1 MFTPP
6 DFDTIRAAILRD
18 TQSLIPDADISADSD
33 HYVHASRLAS
43 CAAGQYAHQTWITR
57 QIFPDTADTDYLER
71 HAALRGITRR
81 AATRAGGMVTISG
94 TAGAR
99 LAAGAQIKL
108 GNRFYAT
115 TAEATIGSDLSA
127 RVPIVASE
135 AGEQGNCDTTAGQLM
150 AASAGISSDVVLSAT
165 GGTDAENDASLLSRL
180 LEHIRRPP
188 AGGNQYDYK
197 NWALSVDGVSSAY
210 VYPLRRGLGTVDVAI
225 TSANQLPSA
234 ETLAAVQNYIDAV
247 RPVTAKN
254 VRVLA
259 PDITRVDVRVRVK
272 LSGADWAA
280 AQREIQA
287 ALVAYFDAL
296 TPADDVVVSQLE
308 AVISNVAGVVDRV
321 LLAPR
326 ENLLADMVNQIEWFK
341 LGSLNMERMA

>member
-81 AATRAGGMVTISG
+81 AATRAGGTATLAG
-94 TAGAR
+94 TAGAV
-99 LAAGAQIKL
+99 LPAGAQMKL
-108 GNRFYAT
+108 GNRFYTT
-115 TAEATIGSDLSA
+115 TADATIDGSLSA
-127 RVPIVASE
+127 RVPIVATE

-180 LEHIRRPP
+180 LERIRRPP
-188 AGGNQYDYK
+188 AGGNRHDYK

-259 PDITRVDVRVRVK
+259 PEITRVDVHVQIK

-280 AQREIQA
+280 AQRDIQA
-287 ALVAYFDAL
+287 ALVAHFDAL

-326 ENLLADMVNQIEWFK
+326 ENLHADTVSKIEWFK
-341 LGSLNMERMA
+341 LGSLNVERLP

>member
-6 DFDTIRAAILRD
+6 NFDTIRAAILRD

-108 GNRFYAT
+108 GNRFYT
-115 TAEATIGSDLSA
+115 TRTDAVIDGSLSA

-150 AASAGISSDVVLSAT
+150 AASAGISSDVMLSAT

-180 LEHIRRPP
+180 LERIRRPP
-188 AGGNQYDYK
+188 AGGNRHDYK

-272 LSGADWAA
+272 LAGADWAA
-280 AQREIQA
+280 AEREIGA
-287 ALVAYFDAL
+287 ALAAYFDGL
-296 TPADDVVVSQLE
+296 IPADDVVVSQLE
-308 AVISNVAGVVDRV
+308 AVVSNVAGVVDRV

-326 ENLLADMVNQIEWFK
+326 ENLLADTVHKIEWFK

>member
-81 AATRAGGMVTISG
+81 AATRAGGTATLAG

-99 LAAGAQIKL
+99 LTAGAQIKL

-150 AASAGISSDVVLSAT
+150 AASAGINSDVMLSAT

-180 LEHIRRPP
+180 LERIRRPP
-188 AGGNQYDYK
+188 AGGNRHDYK

-225 TSANQLPSA
+225 TSANQLPSV

-259 PDITRVDVRVRVK
+259 PEITRVDVRVQIK

-280 AQREIQA
+280 AQRAIA
-287 ALVAYFDAL
+287 AAVTAYFDAL
-296 TPADDVVVSQLE
+296 IPADGVVVSQLE

-326 ENLLADMVNQIEWFK
+326 ENLHADTVSKIEWFK

>member
-18 TQSLIPDADISADSD
+18 TQSLIPDADISVDSD

-81 AATRAGGMVTISG
+81 AATRAGGTATLAG
-94 TAGAR
+94 TAGAV

-127 RVPIVASE
+127 RVPIAAAE

-150 AASAGISSDVVLSAT
+150 AASAGISSDVMLSAT

-180 LEHIRRPP
+180 LERIRRPP
-188 AGGNQYDYK
+188 AGGNRHDYK

-272 LSGADWAA
+272 LAGADWAA

-287 ALVAYFDAL
+287 ALDAYFDAL
-296 TPADDVVVSQLE
+296 IPADDVVVSQLE
-308 AVISNVAGVVDRV
+308 AVISNAAGVVDRV

-326 ENLLADMVNQIEWFK
+326 ANLTADTVNKIEWFK

>member
-6 DFDTIRAAILRD
+6 NFDTIRAAILRD

-81 AATRAGGMVTISG
+81 AATRAGGTATLAG
-94 TAGAR
+94 TAGAV
-99 LAAGAQIKL
+99 LPAGAQMKL
-108 GNRFYAT
+108 GNRFYTT
-115 TAEATIGSDLSA
+115 TADATIDGSLSA
-127 RVPIVASE
+127 RVPIVATE

-180 LEHIRRPP
+180 LERIRRPP
-188 AGGNQYDYK
+188 AGGNRHDYK

-259 PDITRVDVRVRVK
+259 PDITRVDVHVQIK

-280 AQREIQA
+280 AQRDIQA
-287 ALVAYFDAL
+287 ALVAHFDAL

-326 ENLLADMVNQIEWFK
+326 ENMHADTVSKIEWFK
-341 LGSLNMERMA
+341 LGSLNVERLP

>member
-1 MFTPP
+1 MFTLP

-18 TQSLIPDADISADSD
+18 TQSRIPDADISADSD

-81 AATRAGGMVTISG
+81 AATRAGGTATLAG

-108 GNRFYAT
+108 GNRFYT
-115 TAEATIGSDLSA
+115 TRADAVIDGSLSA

-150 AASAGISSDVVLSAT
+150 AASAGISSDVMLSAT

-180 LEHIRRPP
+180 LERIRRPP
-188 AGGNQYDYK
+188 AGGNRHDYK

-259 PDITRVDVRVRVK
+259 PEITRVDVRVQIK

-280 AQREIQA
+280 AQRAIA
-287 ALVAYFDAL
+287 AAVTAYFDAL
-296 TPADDVVVSQLE
+296 IPADGVVVSQLE

-326 ENLLADMVNQIEWFK
+326 ENLHADTVSKIEWFK

>member
-81 AATRAGGMVTISG
+81 AATRAGGTATLAG
-94 TAGAR
+94 TAGAV
-99 LAAGAQIKL
+99 LPAGAQMKL
-108 GNRFYAT
+108 GNRFYTT
-115 TAEATIGSDLSA
+115 TADATIDGSLSA
-127 RVPIVASE
+127 RVPIVATE

-180 LEHIRRPP
+180 LERIRRPP
-188 AGGNQYDYK
+188 AGGNRHDYK

-234 ETLAAVQNYIDAV
+234 ETLVAVQNYIDAV

-272 LSGADWAA
+272 LAGADWAA

-287 ALVAYFDAL
+287 ALDAYFDAL
-296 TPADDVVVSQLE
+296 IPADDVVVSQLE
-308 AVISNVAGVVDRV
+308 AVISNAAGVVDRV

-326 ENLLADMVNQIEWFK
+326 ANLTADTVNKIEWFK

>member
-43 CAAGQYAHQTWITR
+43 CAAGQYAHQTWIMR

-81 AATRAGGMVTISG
+81 AATRAGGTATLAG
-94 TAGAR
+94 TAGAV
-99 LAAGAQIKL
+99 LPAGAQMKL
-108 GNRFYAT
+108 GNRFYTT
-115 TAEATIGSDLSA
+115 TADATIDGSLSA
-127 RVPIVASE
+127 RVPIVATE

-180 LEHIRRPP
+180 LERIRRPP
-188 AGGNQYDYK
+188 AGGNRHDYK

-272 LSGADWAA
+272 LAGADWAA

-287 ALVAYFDAL
+287 ALDAYFDAL

-308 AVISNVAGVVDRV
+308 AVISNAAGVVDRV

-326 ENLLADMVNQIEWFK
+326 ANLTADTVNKIEWFK

>member
-18 TQSLIPDADISADSD
+18 TQSLILDADISADSD

-81 AATRAGGMVTISG
+81 AATRAGGTATLAG
-94 TAGAR
+94 TAGAV
-99 LAAGAQIKL
+99 LPAGAQMKL
-108 GNRFYAT
+108 GNRFYTT
-115 TAEATIGSDLSA
+115 TADATIDGSLSA
-127 RVPIVASE
+127 RVPIVATE

-180 LEHIRRPP
+180 LERIRRPP
-188 AGGNQYDYK
+188 AGGNRHDYK

-259 PDITRVDVRVRVK
+259 PEITRVDVHVQIK
-272 LSGADWAA
+272 LSGADWTA
-280 AQREIQA
+280 AQRDIQA
-287 ALVAYFDAL
+287 ALVAHFDAL

-326 ENLLADMVNQIEWFK
+326 ENLHADTVSKIEWFK
-341 LGSLNMERMA
+341 LGSLNVERLP

>member
-6 DFDTIRAAILRD
+6 DCDTIRAAILRD

-81 AATRAGGMVTISG
+81 AATRAGGTATLAG
-94 TAGAR
+94 TAGAV
-99 LAAGAQIKL
+99 LPAGAQMKL
-108 GNRFYAT
+108 GNRFYTT
-115 TAEATIGSDLSA
+115 TADATIDGSLSA
-127 RVPIVASE
+127 RVPIVATE

-180 LEHIRRPP
+180 LERIRRPP
-188 AGGNQYDYK
+188 AGGNRHDYK

-259 PDITRVDVRVRVK
+259 PEITRVDVHVQIK

-280 AQREIQA
+280 AQRDIQA
-287 ALVAYFDAL
+287 ALVAHFDAL

-326 ENLLADMVNQIEWFK
+326 ENLHADTVSKIEWFK
-341 LGSLNMERMA
+341 LGSLNVERLP

>member
-6 DFDTIRAAILRD
+6 NFDTIRAAILRD

-108 GNRFYAT
+108 GNRFYT
-115 TAEATIGSDLSA
+115 TRTDAVIDGSLSA

-150 AASAGISSDVVLSAT
+150 AASAGISSDVMLSAT

-180 LEHIRRPP
+180 LERIRRPP
-188 AGGNQYDYK
+188 AGGNRHDYK

-225 TSANQLPSA
+225 LTASGLPSPDVVR
-234 ETLAAVQNYIDAV
+234 AVQQYIDER

-254 VRVLA
+254 VQVMAPQRVPLN
-259 PDITRVDVRVRVK
+259 VSVRVSLTDGYTLPAVK
-272 LSGADWAA
+272 EAA
-280 AQREIQA
+280 AR
-287 ALVAYFDAL
+287 ALSAYFATIKPGDTVYKSHIEAL
-296 TPADDVVVSQLE
+296 ISDTP
-308 AVISNVAGVVDRV
+308 GVRDRV
-321 LLAPR
+321 LVSPSANQNATITPHIQWLALGTF
-326 ENLLADMVNQIEWFK
+326 EMTLL
-341 LGSLNMERMA
+341 

>member
-6 DFDTIRAAILRD
+6 NFDTIRAAILRD

-71 HAALRGITRR
+71 HAVLRGITRR
-81 AATRAGGMVTISG
+81 AATRAGGTATLAG
-94 TAGAR
+94 TAGAV

-108 GNRFYAT
+108 GNRFYT
-115 TAEATIGSDLSA
+115 TRTDAVIDGSLSA

-150 AASAGISSDVVLSAT
+150 AASAGISSDVMLSAT

-180 LEHIRRPP
+180 LERIRRPP
-188 AGGNQYDYK
+188 AGGNRHDYK

-234 ETLAAVQNYIDAV
+234 ETLAAVQTYIDAV
-247 RPVTAKN
+247 ARIGRRRSAKF
-254 VRVLA
+254 RL
-259 PDITRVDVRVRVK
+259 PWTLILTR
-272 LSGADWAA
+272 
-280 AQREIQA
+280 
-287 ALVAYFDAL
+287 
-296 TPADDVVVSQLE
+296 
-308 AVISNVAGVVDRV
+308 
-321 LLAPR
+321 
-326 ENLLADMVNQIEWFK
+326 
-341 LGSLNMERMA
+341 

>member
-1 MFTPP
+1 MFTLP

-18 TQSLIPDADISADSD
+18 TQSLLPDADISADSD

-81 AATRAGGMVTISG
+81 AATRAGGTATLAG

-150 AASAGISSDVVLSAT
+150 AASAGISSDVMLSAT

-180 LEHIRRPP
+180 LERIRRPP
-188 AGGNQYDYK
+188 AGGNWHDYK

-259 PDITRVDVRVRVK
+259 PDITQVDVRVRVK
-272 LSGADWAA
+272 LAGADWAA
-280 AQREIQA
+280 AQREIGA
-287 ALVAYFDAL
+287 ALAAYFDAL

-326 ENLLADMVNQIEWFK
+326 ENLHADTVSKIEWFK

>member
-6 DFDTIRAAILRD
+6 NFDTIRAAILRD

-81 AATRAGGMVTISG
+81 AATRAGGTATLAG
-94 TAGAR
+94 TAGAV
-99 LAAGAQIKL
+99 LPAGAQMKL
-108 GNRFYAT
+108 GNRFYTT
-115 TAEATIGSDLSA
+115 TADATIDGSLSA
-127 RVPIVASE
+127 RVPIVATE

-180 LEHIRRPP
+180 LERIRRPP
-188 AGGNQYDYK
+188 AGGNRHDYK

-272 LSGADWAA
+272 LAGADWAA

-287 ALVAYFDAL
+287 ALDAYFDAL
-296 TPADDVVVSQLE
+296 IPADDVVVSQLE
-308 AVISNVAGVVDRV
+308 AVISNAAGVVDRV

-326 ENLLADMVNQIEWFK
+326 ANLTADTVNKIEWFK

>member
-6 DFDTIRAAILRD
+6 DFDTIRAAVLRD
-18 TQSLIPDADISADSD
+18 TQSLMPDADISPDSD

-43 CAAGQYAHQTWITR
+43 CATGQYAHQTWITR
-57 QIFPDTADTDYLER
+57 QIFPDTADTAYLER

-81 AATRAGGMVTISG
+81 AATRAGGTATITG
-94 TAGAR
+94 TAGAV

-115 TAEATIGSDLSA
+115 AAEATIGGDLTA
-127 RVPIVASE
+127 RVPVVAAE
-135 AGEQGNCDTTAGQLM
+135 PGVQGNCEAVAAQLM
-150 AASAGISSDVVLSAT
+150 AAGAGIGSDVVLSAT
-165 GGTDAENDASLLSRL
+165 GGTDAETDASLLSRL

-188 AGGNQYDYK
+188 AGGNRHDYK

-210 VYPLRRGLGTVDVAI
+210 VYPLRRGLGTVDVAV
-225 TSANQLPSA
+225 TSANNLPSA
-234 ETLAAVQNYIDAV
+234 ATLAAVQAHIDAV

-259 PDITRVDVRVRVK
+259 PDITRVDVHVQIK
-272 LSGADWAA
+272 LGGADWAA
-280 AQREIQA
+280 AQRDVQA
-287 ALVAYFDAL
+287 ALDAYFDAL
-296 TPADDVVVSQLE
+296 IPADDVVVSQLE
-308 AVISNVAGVVDRV
+308 AVISNVAGVADRV

-326 ENLLADMVNQIEWFK
+326 ANLTADTVNKIEWFK

>member
-99 LAAGAQIKL
+99 LATGAQIKL
-108 GNRFYAT
+108 GNRFYT
-115 TAEATIGSDLSA
+115 TRADAVIDGSLSA

-150 AASAGISSDVVLSAT
+150 AASAGISSDVMLSAT

-180 LEHIRRPP
+180 LERIRRPP
-188 AGGNQYDYK
+188 AGGNRHDYK
-197 NWALSVDGVSSAY
+197 NWALTIKNSSN
-210 VYPLRRGLGTVDVAI
+210 T
-225 TSANQLPSA
+225 
-234 ETLAAVQNYIDAV
+234 
-247 RPVTAKN
+247 
-254 VRVLA
+254 
-259 PDITRVDVRVRVK
+259 
-272 LSGADWAA
+272 
-280 AQREIQA
+280 
-287 ALVAYFDAL
+287 
-296 TPADDVVVSQLE
+296 
-308 AVISNVAGVVDRV
+308 
-321 LLAPR
+321 
-326 ENLLADMVNQIEWFK
+326 
-341 LGSLNMERMA
+341 

>member
-81 AATRAGGMVTISG
+81 AATRAGGTATLAG
-94 TAGAR
+94 TAGAV
-99 LAAGAQIKL
+99 LPAGAQMKL
-108 GNRFYAT
+108 GNRFYTT
-115 TAEATIGSDLSA
+115 TADATIDGSLSA
-127 RVPIVASE
+127 RVPIVATE

-180 LEHIRRPP
+180 LERIRRPP
-188 AGGNQYDYK
+188 AGGNRHDYK

-272 LSGADWAA
+272 LAGADWAA

-287 ALVAYFDAL
+287 ALDAYFDAL
-296 TPADDVVVSQLE
+296 IPADDVVVSQLE
-308 AVISNVAGVVDRV
+308 AVISNAAGVVDRV

-326 ENLLADMVNQIEWFK
+326 ANLTADTVNKIEWFK

>member
-1 MFTPP
+1 
-6 DFDTIRAAILRD
+6 
-18 TQSLIPDADISADSD
+18 
-33 HYVHASRLAS
+33 
-43 CAAGQYAHQTWITR
+43 
-57 QIFPDTADTDYLER
+57 
-71 HAALRGITRR
+71 
-81 AATRAGGMVTISG
+81 
-94 TAGAR
+94 
-99 LAAGAQIKL
+99 
-108 GNRFYAT
+108 
-115 TAEATIGSDLSA
+115 
-127 RVPIVASE
+127 
-135 AGEQGNCDTTAGQLM
+135 M
-150 AASAGISSDVVLSAT
+150 AASAGISSDVMLSAT

-180 LEHIRRPP
+180 LERIRRPP
-188 AGGNQYDYK
+188 AGGNRHDYK

-272 LSGADWAA
+272 LAGADWAA

-287 ALVAYFDAL
+287 ALDAYFDAL
-296 TPADDVVVSQLE
+296 IPADDVVVSQLE
-308 AVISNVAGVVDRV
+308 AVISNAAGVVDRV

-326 ENLLADMVNQIEWFK
+326 ANLTADTVNKIEWFK
-341 LGSLNMERMA
+341 LGSLNIERMA

>member
-6 DFDTIRAAILRD
+6 NFDTIRAAILRD

-108 GNRFYAT
+108 GNRFYT
-115 TAEATIGSDLSA
+115 TRTDAVIDGSLSA

-150 AASAGISSDVVLSAT
+150 AASAGISSDVMLSAT

-180 LEHIRRPP
+180 LERIRRPP
-188 AGGNQYDYK
+188 AGGNRHDYK

-272 LSGADWAA
+272 LAGADWAA

-287 ALVAYFDAL
+287 ALDAYFDAL
-296 TPADDVVVSQLE
+296 IPADDVVVSQLE
-308 AVISNVAGVVDRV
+308 AVISNAAGVVDRV

-326 ENLLADMVNQIEWFK
+326 ANLTADTVNKIEWFK